1 MSFGRRLAIVALVAM
16 FVAAIPAAA
25 LATFDNPGT
34 GTQGYWKNHPDAWP
48 VETISVGGVLYTK
61 DAAIAIMKTPGK
73 GDKTY
78 DLFRQVVAAK
88 LNVKIGNEPCVDWAI
103 YYTDR
108 WFGAPLDL
116 PNPHDNTL
124 GSGVKGNSDQWKYW
138 GSDYHEVLDDYN
150 NGRLCAP
157 HRD

>member
-1 MSFGRRLAIVALVAM
+1 M

-103 YYTDR
+103 YYADR
-108 WFGAPLDL
+108 WFGDPTLEP
-116 PNPHDNTL
+116 PNPHSNLL
-124 GSGVKGNSDQWKYW
+124 GSGVKANNPQWKNPNW
-138 GSDYHEVLDDYN
+138 GSLYHEVLDDYN